1 MSEEKPPSRPFFK
14 RLFNKFFQKTLK
26 PRAQLMQALEEAEDN
41 LVIDP
46 YSRSVIEGAMQV
58 ESLKVRD
65 VMVPR
70 SKMIMIDS
78 EASTSELLQVM
89 VSSYHSRFPIHNLEQ
104 DSILGILLAKDLLS
118 HFAQDNNDEFNYR
131 EYLRDALSVPE
142 SKPLG
147 GLLREFQQNKSHMA
161 IVVDEYGEIAGLVTL
176 EDVIEQIVG
185 EIEDEH
191 DQEEDNIID
200 YGDGRYLLQANT
212 PLIEFNEFFETS
224 IKNEDYDTVAGLVI
238 SGFTYLPE
246 QMSEITL
253 HGFQFKVLKTDSRR
267 IHLLEVQRITQAIET
282 PIESSSSR

>member
-1 MSEEKPPSRPFFK
+1 MSDDKPPSRSFFK
-14 RLFNKFFQKTLK
+14 LFDKFFPKTLK

-46 YSRSVIEGAMQV
+46 YSRSVIEGALQV

-78 EASTSELLQVM
+78 EATTKNLLQVM
-89 VSSYHSRFPIHNLEQ
+89 VASSHSRFPIHNEEQ
-104 DSILGILLAKDLLS
+104 DSILGVVLAKDLLS
-118 HFAQDNNDEFNYR
+118 HFAQNQEEEFNYR

-147 GLLREFQQNKSHMA
+147 SLLREFQQNKSHMA
-161 IVVDEYGEIAGLVTL
+161 IVLDEYGEIAGLVTL

-191 DQEEDNIID
+191 DKEEDNIID

-212 PLIEFNEFFETS
+212 TLTEFNEFFNSS
-224 IKNEDYDTVAGLVI
+224 IASDDYDTVAGLVI
-238 SGFTYLPE
+238 SGFSYLPE
-246 QMSEITL
+246 QMSEISL
-253 HGFQFKVLKTDSRR
+253 HGFQFKVLKTDNRR
-267 IHLLEVQRITQAIET
+267 LHLLEVQYKLSDHKVKE
-282 PIESSSSR
+282 

>member
-1 MSEEKPPSRPFFK
+1 
-14 RLFNKFFQKTLK
+14 
-26 PRAQLMQALEEAEDN
+26 MQALEEAEDN

-58 ESLKVRD
+58 ESLTVRD

-89 VSSYHSRFPIHNLEQ
+89 VSSYHSRFPIHNEEQ
-104 DSILGILLAKDLLS
+104 DSILGIVLAKDLLS
-118 HFAQDNNDEFNYR
+118 NFAKDNNDEFNYR

-224 IKNEDYDTVAGLVI
+224 ITNEGYDTVAGLVI
-238 SGFTYLPE
+238 SGFTFLPE

-282 PIESSSSR
+282 PIESSSR

>member
-1 MSEEKPPSRPFFK
+1 MSEEKPPSRPFFQ
-14 RLFNKFFQKTLK
+14 RLFKKNFQQTLK
-26 PRAQLMQALEEAEDN
+26 PRAQLMQALKEAEDN

-46 YSRSVIEGAMQV
+46 YSRSVIEGVMQV

-78 EASTSELLQVM
+78 ESSTSELLQVM
-89 VSSYHSRFPIHNLEQ
+89 VSSYHSRFPIHNKEQ
-104 DSILGILLAKDLLS
+104 DSILGIVLAKDLLS
-118 HFAQDNNDEFNYR
+118 HFAQDDNDEFNYR

-147 GLLREFQQNKSHMA
+147 ALIREFQQNKSHMS

-246 QMSEITL
+246 QMSAITL

-267 IHLLEVQRITQAIET
+267 IHLLEVQRVTQAIET
-282 PIESSSSR
+282 PLESSSP

>member
-1 MSEEKPPSRPFFK
+1 MSEEKPPSRPFFQ
-14 RLFNKFFQKTLK
+14 RLFKIFSQQTLK
-26 PRAQLMQALEEAEDN
+26 PRAQLMQALQEAEDN

-46 YSRSVIEGAMQV
+46 YSRSVIEGVMQV

-70 SKMIMIDS
+70 SKMIMIDFES
-78 EASTSELLQVM
+78 STSELLQVM
-89 VSSYHSRFPIHNLEQ
+89 VSSYHSRFPIHNKEQ
-104 DSILGILLAKDLLS
+104 DSILGIVLAKDLLS
-118 HFAQDNNDEFNYR
+118 HFAQDDNDEFNYR

-147 GLLREFQQNKSHMA
+147 ALIREFQQNKSHMS

-267 IHLLEVQRITQAIET
+267 IHLLEVQRVTQAIET
-282 PIESSSSR
+282 PLESSSP

>member
-1 MSEEKPPSRPFFK
+1 MSEEKPPSRPFFQ
-14 RLFNKFFQKTLK
+14 RLFKKFFQQSLK

-46 YSRSVIEGAMQV
+46 YSRSVIEGVMQV
-58 ESLKVRD
+58 ESLTVRD

-78 EASTSELLQVM
+78 ESSTSELLQIM
-89 VSSYHSRFPIHNLEQ
+89 VSSYHSRFPIHNKEQ
-104 DSILGILLAKDLLS
+104 DSIIGMVLAKDLLS
-118 HFAQDNNDEFNYR
+118 HFAQDDNDEFNYR

-147 GLLREFQQNKSHMA
+147 ALLREFQQNKSHMA
-161 IVVDEYGEIAGLVTL
+161 IVMDEYGEFAGLVTL

-267 IHLLEVQRITQAIET
+267 IHLLEVQRVTQAIET
-282 PIESSSSR
+282 PLESSSP

>member
-1 MSEEKPPSRPFFK
+1 MSEEKPPSRPFFQ
-14 RLFNKFFQKTLK
+14 RLFKKFFQQTLK

-46 YSRSVIEGAMQV
+46 YSRSVIEGVMQV
-58 ESLKVRD
+58 ESLTVRD

-78 EASTSELLQVM
+78 ESSTSELLQIM
-89 VSSYHSRFPIHNLEQ
+89 VSSYHSRFPIHNKEQ
-104 DSILGILLAKDLLS
+104 DSILGIVLAKDLLS
-118 HFAQDNNDEFNYR
+118 HFAQDDNDEFNYR
-131 EYLRDALSVPE
+131 EYLRDALSVPQ

-147 GLLREFQQNKSHMA
+147 ALLREFQQNKSHMA
-161 IVVDEYGEIAGLVTL
+161 IVMDEYGEFAGLVTL

-267 IHLLEVQRITQAIET
+267 IHLLEVQRVAQAIET
-282 PIESSSSR
+282 PLESSSP

>member
-1 MSEEKPPSRPFFK
+1 MSEDKPPGRPFFQ
-14 RLFNKFFQKTLK
+14 RLFKNFFQQTLK
-26 PRAQLMQALEEAEDN
+26 PRAQLMQALQEAEDN

-46 YSRSVIEGAMQV
+46 YSRSVIEGVMQV

-70 SKMIMIDS
+70 SKMIMIDFES
-78 EASTSELLQVM
+78 STSELLQVM
-89 VSSYHSRFPIHNLEQ
+89 VSSYHSRFPIHNKEQ
-104 DSILGILLAKDLLS
+104 DSILGIVLAKDLLS
-118 HFAQDNNDEFNYR
+118 HFAQDDNDEFNYR

-147 GLLREFQQNKSHMA
+147 ALIREFQQNKSHMS

-267 IHLLEVQRITQAIET
+267 IHLLEVQRVTQAIES
-282 PIESSSSR
+282 PLESSSP

>member
-1 MSEEKPPSRPFFK
+1 MSDDKPPSRSFFK
-14 RLFNKFFQKTLK
+14 LFDKFFPKTLK
-26 PRAQLMQALEEAEDN
+26 PRAQLMQALEEAEEN

-46 YSRSVIEGAMQV
+46 YSRSVIEGALQV

-78 EASTSELLQVM
+78 EATTKNLLQVM
-89 VSSYHSRFPIHNLEQ
+89 VASSHSRFPIHNEEQ
-104 DSILGILLAKDLLS
+104 DSILGVVLAKDLLS
-118 HFAQDNNDEFNYR
+118 HFAQNQEEEFNYR

-147 GLLREFQQNKSHMA
+147 ALLREFQQNKSHMA
-161 IVVDEYGEIAGLVTL
+161 IVLDEYGEIAGLVTL

-191 DQEEDNIID
+191 DKEEDNIID

-212 PLIEFNEFFETS
+212 TLTEFNEFFNSS
-224 IKNEDYDTVAGLVI
+224 IASDDYDTVAGLVI
-238 SGFTYLPE
+238 SGFSYLPE
-246 QMSEITL
+246 QMSEISL
-253 HGFQFKVLKTDSRR
+253 YGFQFKVLKTDNRR
-267 IHLLEVQRITQAIET
+267 LHLLEVQHKLSDHKVKE
-282 PIESSSSR
+282 

>member
-1 MSEEKPPSRPFFK
+1 MSDDKPPSRSFFK
-14 RLFNKFFQKTLK
+14 LFDKFFPKTLK

-46 YSRSVIEGAMQV
+46 YSRSVIEGALQV

-78 EASTSELLQVM
+78 EATTKNLLQVM
-89 VSSYHSRFPIHNLEQ
+89 VASSHSRFPIHNEEQ
-104 DSILGILLAKDLLS
+104 DSILGVVLAKDLLS
-118 HFAQDNNDEFNYR
+118 HFAQNQEEEFNYR

-147 GLLREFQQNKSHMA
+147 ALLREFQQNKSHMA
-161 IVVDEYGEIAGLVTL
+161 IVLDEYGEIAGLVTL

-191 DQEEDNIID
+191 DKEEDNIID

-212 PLIEFNEFFETS
+212 TLTEFNEFFNSS
-224 IKNEDYDTVAGLVI
+224 IASDDYDTVAGLVI
-238 SGFTYLPE
+238 SGFSYLPE
-246 QMSEITL
+246 QMSEISL
-253 HGFQFKVLKTDSRR
+253 HGFQFKVLKTDNRR
-267 IHLLEVQRITQAIET
+267 LHLLEVQHKLSDHKVKE
-282 PIESSSSR
+282 

>member
-1 MSEEKPPSRPFFK
+1 MSEEKPPSRLFFQ
-14 RLFNKFFQKTLK
+14 RLFKKFFQQSLK

-46 YSRSVIEGAMQV
+46 YSRSVIEGVMQV

-78 EASTSELLQVM
+78 ESSTSELLQVM
-89 VSSYHSRFPIHNLEQ
+89 VSSYHSRFPIHNKEQ
-104 DSILGILLAKDLLS
+104 DSILGIVLAKDLLS
-118 HFAQDNNDEFNYR
+118 HFAQDDNDEFNYR

-147 GLLREFQQNKSHMA
+147 ALIREFQQNKSHMS

-267 IHLLEVQRITQAIET
+267 IHLLEVQRVTQAIET
-282 PIESSSSR
+282 PLESSSP

>member
-1 MSEEKPPSRPFFK
+1 MSDDKPPSRSFFK
-14 RLFNKFFQKTLK
+14 LFDKFFPKTLK
-26 PRAQLMQALEEAEDN
+26 PRAQLMQALEEAEEN

-46 YSRSVIEGAMQV
+46 YSRSVIEGALQV

-78 EASTSELLQVM
+78 EATTKNLLQVM
-89 VSSYHSRFPIHNLEQ
+89 VASSHSRFPIHNEEQ
-104 DSILGILLAKDLLS
+104 DSILGVVLAKDLLS
-118 HFAQDNNDEFNYR
+118 HFAQSQEEEFNYR

-147 GLLREFQQNKSHMA
+147 ALLREFQQNKSHMA
-161 IVVDEYGEIAGLVTL
+161 IVLDEYGEIAGLVTL

-191 DQEEDNIID
+191 DKEEDSIID

-212 PLIEFNEFFETS
+212 TLTEFNEFFNSS
-224 IKNEDYDTVAGLVI
+224 IASDDYDTVAGLVI
-238 SGFTYLPE
+238 SGFSYLPE
-246 QMSEITL
+246 QMSEISL
-253 HGFQFKVLKTDSRR
+253 HGFQFKVLKTDNRR
-267 IHLLEVQRITQAIET
+267 LHLLEVQHKLSDHKVKE
-282 PIESSSSR
+282 

>member
-1 MSEEKPPSRPFFK
+1 MSEEKPPSRPFFQ
-14 RLFNKFFQKTLK
+14 RLFKNFFQQTLK
-26 PRAQLMQALEEAEDN
+26 PRAQLMQALQEAEDN
-41 LVIDP
+41 LVLDP
-46 YSRSVIEGAMQV
+46 FSRSVIEGVMQV

-70 SKMIMIDS
+70 LKMIMIDS
-78 EASTSELLQVM
+78 ESSTSELLQVM
-89 VSSYHSRFPIHNLEQ
+89 VSSYHSRFPIHNKEQ
-104 DSILGILLAKDLLS
+104 DSILGIVLAKDLLS
-118 HFAQDNNDEFNYR
+118 HFAQDDNDEFNYR

-147 GLLREFQQNKSHMA
+147 ALIREFQQNKSHMS

-267 IHLLEVQRITQAIET
+267 IHLLEVQRVTQAIET
-282 PIESSSSR
+282 PLESSSP

>member
-1 MSEEKPPSRPFFK
+1 MSDDKPPSRSFFK
-14 RLFNKFFQKTLK
+14 LFDKFFPKTLK
-26 PRAQLMQALEEAEDN
+26 PRAQLMQALEEAEEN

-46 YSRSVIEGAMQV
+46 YSRSVIEGALQV

-78 EASTSELLQVM
+78 EATTKNLLQVM
-89 VSSYHSRFPIHNLEQ
+89 VASSHSRFPIHNEEQ
-104 DSILGILLAKDLLS
+104 DSILGVILAKDLLS
-118 HFAQDNNDEFNYR
+118 HFAQNQEEEFNYR

-147 GLLREFQQNKSHMA
+147 ALLREFQQNKSHMA
-161 IVVDEYGEIAGLVTL
+161 IVLDEYGEIAGLVTL

-191 DQEEDNIID
+191 DKEEDNIID

-212 PLIEFNEFFETS
+212 TLTEFNEFFNSS
-224 IKNEDYDTVAGLVI
+224 IASDDYDTIAGLVI
-238 SGFTYLPE
+238 SGFSYLPE

-253 HGFQFKVLKTDSRR
+253 HGFQFKVLKTDNRR
-267 IHLLEVQRITQAIET
+267 LHLLEVQHKLSDHKVKE
-282 PIESSSSR
+282 

>member
-1 MSEEKPPSRPFFK
+1 MSDDKPPSRSFFK
-14 RLFNKFFQKTLK
+14 LFDKFFPKTLK
-26 PRAQLMQALEEAEDN
+26 PRAQLMQALEEAEEN

-46 YSRSVIEGAMQV
+46 YSRSVIEGALQV

-78 EASTSELLQVM
+78 EATTKNLLQVM
-89 VSSYHSRFPIHNLEQ
+89 VASSHSRFPIHNEEQ
-104 DSILGILLAKDLLS
+104 DSILGVVLAKDLLS
-118 HFAQDNNDEFNYR
+118 HFAQNQEEEFNYR

-147 GLLREFQQNKSHMA
+147 ALLREFQQNKSHMA
-161 IVVDEYGEIAGLVTL
+161 IVLDEYGEIAGLVTL

-191 DQEEDNIID
+191 DKEEDNIID

-212 PLIEFNEFFETS
+212 TLTEFNEFFNSS
-224 IKNEDYDTVAGLVI
+224 IASDDYDTVAGLVI
-238 SGFTYLPE
+238 SGFSYLPE
-246 QMSEITL
+246 QMSEISL
-253 HGFQFKVLKTDSRR
+253 HGFQFKVLKTDNRR
-267 IHLLEVQRITQAIET
+267 LHLLE
-282 PIESSSSR
+282 

>member
-1 MSEEKPPSRPFFK
+1 MSDDKPPSRSFFK
-14 RLFNKFFQKTLK
+14 LFDKFFPKTLK

-46 YSRSVIEGAMQV
+46 YSRSVIEGALQV

-78 EASTSELLQVM
+78 EATTKNLLQVM
-89 VSSYHSRFPIHNLEQ
+89 VASSHSRFPIHNEEQ
-104 DSILGILLAKDLLS
+104 DSILGVVLAKDLLS
-118 HFAQDNNDEFNYR
+118 HFAQSQEEEFNYR

-147 GLLREFQQNKSHMA
+147 ALLREFQQNKSHMA
-161 IVVDEYGEIAGLVTL
+161 IVLDEYGEIAGLVTL

-191 DQEEDNIID
+191 DKEEDNIID

-212 PLIEFNEFFETS
+212 TLTEFNEFFNSS
-224 IKNEDYDTVAGLVI
+224 IASDDYDTVAGLVI
-238 SGFTYLPE
+238 SGFSYLPE
-246 QMSEITL
+246 QMSEISL
-253 HGFQFKVLKTDSRR
+253 HGFQFKVLKTDNRR
-267 IHLLEVQRITQAIET
+267 LHLLEVQHKLSDHKVKE
-282 PIESSSSR
+282 

>member
-1 MSEEKPPSRPFFK
+1 MSEEKPPSRPFFQ
-14 RLFNKFFQKTLK
+14 RLFKKIFQQTLK
-26 PRAQLMQALEEAEDN
+26 PRAQLMQALQEAEDN

-46 YSRSVIEGAMQV
+46 YSRSVIEGVMQV

-70 SKMIMIDS
+70 SKMIMIDFES
-78 EASTSELLQVM
+78 STSELLQVM
-89 VSSYHSRFPIHNLEQ
+89 VSSYHSRFPIHNKEQ
-104 DSILGILLAKDLLS
+104 DSILGIVLAKDLLS
-118 HFAQDNNDEFNYR
+118 HFAQDDNDEFNYR

-147 GLLREFQQNKSHMA
+147 SLLREFQQNKSHMA

-267 IHLLEVQRITQAIET
+267 IHLLEVQRVTQAIET
-282 PIESSSSR
+282 PLESSSP